1 MIRVNRWAFAMA
13 LLLAPM
19 PALAFGTIHGLGQ
32 DAEHERITRKALAQ
46 SGIEARTLDELA
58 GKRGTFGAVGAP
70 DRPDRGLMS
79 VSAAHCDNGDWLDT
93 PGYPRTQ
100 PEAEAVLESCRAFI
114 FVSMEE
120 AVNRAAELVGP
131 DLTINAAATAMPCDF
146 NGQATGKCGV
156 LEAAGMAFHA
166 SQDFYSHS
174 NWVDPVAGG
183 KGRAGP
189 PGLGQ
194 ATPAGWLDQAW
205 PDERM
210 PQGLISGCYA
220 GFPETLYCQGRVRH
234 ATLNKDG
241 ARSPRGAGGVYR
253 RAMDVAADDTKAR
266 WTWFLARLGEVYGP
280 ERGRRMACV
289 IRRDDP
295 ARCGA

>member
-1 MIRVNRWAFAMA
+1 MITVNRWGLAAA
-13 LLLAPM
+13 LLLAPL

-32 DAEHERITRKALAQ
+32 DAEHERITRQGLAQ
-46 SGIEARTLDELA
+46 SGLEPRTLGELA
-58 GKRGTFGAVGAP
+58 GKTGTFGAVGAP

-79 VSAAHCDNGDWLDT
+79 TSAAHCDNGDWLDT
-93 PGYPRTQ
+93 PGYPRTRA
-100 PEAEAVLESCRAFI
+100 EAEAVLESCRAFI

-131 DLTINAAATAMPCDF
+131 DLTINIAATVMPCAF
-146 NGQATGKCGV
+146 NGHATGKCGV
-156 LEAAGMAFHA
+156 LEAVGMAFHA

-174 NWVDPVAGG
+174 NWVDPVVVG
-183 KGRAGP
+183 KGRPGP

-220 GFPETLYCQGRVRH
+220 GFPAPLYCQGRVKH
-234 ATLNKDG
+234 ATLNMYG

-253 RAMDVAADDTKAR
+253 RAMAVAGDDTKGR

-280 ERGRRMACV
+280 ERGRRMACL

-295 ARCGA
+295 ARCAE